1 MIHRYLDIV
10 FIVDAWGHMDV
21 NERPSI
27 AVFIVTNFFPFLLSE
42 GENLVG
48 ESVFLNRSDLEEPA
62 SEQKKQNQLQLTLVK
77 VSPQWK
83 LSSLNSQAQ
92 TRVRVT
98 RFERSDEAT
107 AHSFVSWN
115 GSISQDLEIV
125 LVKR

>member
-21 NERPSI
+21 KERPSI
-27 AVFIVTNFFPFLLSE
+27 AVFIVTKLFPFLLSE

-107 AHSFVSWN
+107 AH
-115 GSISQDLEIV
+115 
-125 LVKR
+125 